1 MLDDTKQVIKP
12 EKGILSETVSI
23 SELVEQSVGFVLRQF
38 PTFLFIPAATIAIAL
53 VYLFTTPAMYTAHA
67 LLLIDSSK
75 ANPLQLLQGALNDI
89 PMDTAQI
96 ETQVELLKSEKI
108 GLAVIKQA
116 RLTEDPEFVGS
127 AGRGITGT
135 IFGLVHG
142 IFGSANPKTPEA
154 APGASELIVISE
166 EKLARNAL
174 GVFLA
179 GRTITRVGRT
189 YVLDIG
195 FTSLNPSRAAG
206 VANAIAD
213 AYIEDQL
220 ESKYQTT
227 RRASG
232 WMQERIKELRIQ
244 TMAADRA
251 VLDFKEKNKI
261 IDTGGSN
268 ITGTGG
274 RPLVEQQIVEV
285 TAQLSAA
292 RAASAEAKARL
303 ERIEQ
308 VRKRDLP
315 EATIAD
321 QLRSE
326 VITRLRNQYLD
337 LSAREA
343 IWSNRYGSNHLA
355 AVNLRNQMA
364 ELKRSISDE
373 LDRIAQSYQSEY
385 EIAQAREK
393 TLTQN
398 LASQVSVGQ
407 IVSRERLGLG
417 ELESQAQVYRTL
429 YDTFLQRFTETTQQ
443 QSFPTTEA
451 RLIAAASPPSGRSSP
466 RTSFVLG
473 VAGLLGLTI
482 GFGLAILREAVD
494 RVFRTPRQVETIL
507 HMNCLAVLPLLKY
520 SPSLV
525 VKSDAGL
532 NKRGNREATEQERTS
547 LVTDRALRISRYRQV
562 INEPLSSFTEA
573 FRSIKVAIDIER
585 VVKQNKVI
593 GITST
598 TPKEGKSTIAANL
611 AQLMAHTGKRVILV
625 DGDLRNPTLSR
636 RLSPDAS
643 RGILQVLAGEVELRQ
658 AIDVDKETGLH
669 FLPTIFETRL
679 AHTSEI
685 LASETFKKLIDG
697 FRQSYDYIVI
707 DLSPLSPVVD
717 VRATAN
723 VVDSYVFVIEWG
735 KTGVDLVQHQLAS
748 APEIY
753 ESLLGVVLNKVNIKR
768 LQRYEYYHGSYYEHK
783 YYANYGYTE

>member
-1 MLDDTKQVIKP
+1 MLEDNKRVIQ
-12 EKGILSETVSI
+12 SETITSSESSI
-23 SELVEQSVGFVLRQF
+23 SDIVEQVTGLIRRQF
-38 PTFLFIPAATIAIAL
+38 PLFLFFTGSAIALAL
-53 VYLFTTPAMYTAHA
+53 VYLVTTPAMYTAHA
-67 LLLIDSSK
+67 MLLIDSNRASSVQL
-75 ANPLQLLQGALNDI
+75 AQNPFGEIDSAQIDTQVQLLR
-89 PMDTAQI
+89 
-96 ETQVELLKSEKI
+96 SEKVA
-108 GLAVIKQA
+108 LAVIKEGH
-116 RLTEDPEFVGS
+116 LTDDPEFVGS
-127 AGRGITGT
+127 RSRSIGI
-135 IFGLVHG
+135 IFGLVDR
-142 IFGSANPKTPEA
+142 IFGSATPN
-154 APGASELIVISE
+154 APGLIVETE
-166 EKLARNAL
+166 ERLARTAL
-174 GVFLA
+174 GVLDG

-189 YVLDIG
+189 YVLDIA
-195 FTSLNPSRAAG
+195 FTSLNPSRAAS

-213 AYIEDQL
+213 AYIFDQL
-220 ESKYQTT
+220 ESKYQVT

-232 WMQERIKELRIQ
+232 WLQERIKELRIQ
-244 TMAADRA
+244 AEAADRA

-261 IDTGGSN
+261 VDTGGSSA
-268 ITGTGG
+268 TGTGG
-274 RPLVEQQIVEV
+274 RPLVEQQLVEV

-315 EATIAD
+315 DATIGD

-355 AVNLRNQMA
+355 AVNLRNQMT
-364 ELKRSISDE
+364 ELKRSIADE
-373 LDRIAQSYQSEY
+373 LDRIAQSYQSDY

-393 TLTQN
+393 TLMQN
-398 LASQVSVGQ
+398 LATQVAVGQ
-407 IVSRERLGLG
+407 TISRERLGLN
-417 ELESQAQVYRTL
+417 ELESQAQVFRKL
-429 YDTFLQRFTETTQQ
+429 YDSFLQRFTEVTQQ
-443 QSFPTTEA
+443 QSFPITEA
-451 RLIAAASPPSGRSSP
+451 RVISAATPPSGKSSP
-466 RTSFVLG
+466 RTSLVLG
-473 VAGLLGLTI
+473 VAGLLGFAI
-482 GFGLAILREAVD
+482 GLGLGILREAVD
-494 RVFRTPRQVETIL
+494 RVFRTPRQVETLL
-507 HMNCLAVLPLLKY
+507 HINCLAVLPLLKDA
-520 SPSLV
+520 PSLV

-532 NKRGNREATEQERTS
+532 NKRGNREATEQEGTS
-547 LVTDRALRISRYRQV
+547 LVTDRALRSSRYRQV

-598 TPKEGKSTIAANL
+598 SPREGKSTIAANL
-611 AQLMAHTGKRVILV
+611 AQLIAHTGKRVILV

-636 RLSPDAS
+636 RLKPDAS
-643 RGILQVLAGEVELRQ
+643 RGMLQVLAGEVELRQ

-669 FLPTIFETRL
+669 FLPTIVETRL

-723 VVDSYVFVIEWG
+723 VVDSYVYVIEWG
-735 KTGVDLVQHQLAS
+735 KTGIDLVQHQMAA

-753 ESLLGVVLNKVNIKR
+753 DKLLGVVLNKVNVKR